1 MNNQNSI
8 GVVLLLLLVFAALD
22 GGNTGP
28 FRVLR
33 QPSFGLLPDRRILQ
47 RLQRTFTAWL
57 ESWARSITW
66 DRWL

>member
-8 GVVLLLLLVFAALD
+8 GVVLLLLLAAMPA
-22 GGNTGP
+22 P

-33 QPSFGLLPDRRILQ
+33 QPSFGLLPVRRTLQ